1 MGFVTIYNK
10 LISLAPNMPDLYSN
24 IANIYYIKGEFDLAI
39 SNYQTAITLNPN
51 RSWTSVIAQTM
62 GFVYQENK
70 SDPDAAISAYQ
81 TAYVLTPEDIDI
93 YVNLGSA
100 FYDKVLCLFLHIAHG
115 ISAHLPCKVAETSQ

>member
-1 MGFVTIYNK
+1 
-10 LISLAPNMPDLYSN
+10 
-24 IANIYYIKGEFDLAI
+24 
-39 SNYQTAITLNPN
+39 
-51 RSWTSVIAQTM
+51 M

-100 FYDKVLCLFLHIAHG
+100 FYDKEDLPIIMKLMKGNIDSIIYGLISTYILSIVVDKVMYGIDAGKTNGNSLCGNRFYF
-115 ISAHLPCKVAETSQ
+115 CNYW